1 MYRACWYAPD
11 GEGYG
16 IVSERRAKL
25 VFLEGVYAVFTMLTT
40 SSSAS
45 ILYDA
50 AGAPRGFGEDR
61 VDYSRILRGST
72 YDGSLT
78 VPWFSPSSAMHQ
90 GCCASVIYPQFGVGL
105 ENSLGSI
112 ESFLRAEVPIAAC

>member
-1 MYRACWYAPD
+1 MSD
-11 GEGYG
+11 
-16 IVSERRAKL
+16 RRAKL

-40 SSSAS
+40 SSSAF
-45 ILYDA
+45 ILYDT
-50 AGAPRGFGEDR
+50 AGAPRSFGKDR

-78 VPWFSPSSAMHQ
+78 VPWFSPSLAMHR
-90 GCCASVIYPQFGVGL
+90 GCCASVIYLQFGVGF

-112 ESFLRAEVPIAAC
+112 ETFLRAEVPIAAC